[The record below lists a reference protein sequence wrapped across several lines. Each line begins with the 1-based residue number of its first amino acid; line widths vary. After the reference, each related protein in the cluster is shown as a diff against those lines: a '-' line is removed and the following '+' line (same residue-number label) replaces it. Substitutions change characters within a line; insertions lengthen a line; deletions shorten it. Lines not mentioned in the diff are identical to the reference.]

1 MVKDHLV
8 QRTVIFVNLPTL
20 EELEDGLHFVGVLLE
35 AAEDVVV
42 LQNGL
47 QHLRLNVQ
55 PDRTVAVVGRV
66 QYRPVQHLPEDTR
79 HYETMLAQREG

>member
-47 QHLRLNVQ
+47 QHLRLNV
-55 PDRTVAVVGRV
+55 
-66 QYRPVQHLPEDTR
+66 
-79 HYETMLAQREG
+79 

>member
-8 QRTVIFVNLPTL
+8 QRTVIFVKLPTL

-35 AAEDVVV
+35 AAEYIVVP
-42 LQNGL
+42 QDGL

-55 PDRTVAVVGRV
+55 LDCVVVVVG
-66 QYRPVQHLPEDTR
+66 
-79 HYETMLAQREG
+79 